1 MWKQHIGFS
10 ISLALIAL
18 LNLLAEA
25 LKKMDVRLMVSP
37 LICLLLMVYLA
48 SKTRLYGSFRKLI
61 FTGLTFSLLGDCA
74 FFFEDLSP
82 YFFLAGLW
90 AYVLCYLAYSLAFY
104 RDFRSN
110 PQAPK
115 KYGHVMLFIT
125 GVFFISYYTWLQP
138 YLTPNFRV
146 PVTAVMLSIS
156 LMVILAGYRYR
167 RVNSFSFRMIFWGA
181 ILLAL
186 ADAALFYHQFAGLHP
201 FTDPLIIMTY
211 ILAQYLIT
219 LGAIERRVPNKNRP
233 TKVWA

>member
-1 MWKQHIGFS
+1 MWKRHLGFS

-25 LKKMDVRLMVSP
+25 LKKLDIRLIVSP
-37 LICLLLMVYLA
+37 LICLLLMIYLA

-61 FTGLTFSLLGDCA
+61 FVGLIFSLLGDCA
-74 FFFEDLSP
+74 LFFEDLSR

-90 AYVLCYLAYSLAFY
+90 AYILCYLAYSLAFY

-110 PQAPK
+110 PQATK
-115 KYGHVMLFIT
+115 KYGHAMLFIA

-138 YLTPNFRV
+138 YLTLDFRF
-146 PVTAVMLSIS
+146 PVTVTMLSIS
-156 LMVILAGYRYR
+156 LMVILAGYRYH

-181 ILLAL
+181 VLLAL
-186 ADAALFYHQFAGLHP
+186 ADAVLFYHQFAGLHP
-201 FTDPLIIMTY
+201 FTDPLIIITY

-219 LGAIERRVPNKNRP
+219 LGAIERRVANKNRP
-233 TKVWA
+233 TKVWI